1 MPERERP
8 VDHLARGL
16 EELMRA
22 AAELLAQWR
31 TRSARAQADDALVE
45 ALDQLANELSG
56 WLERGDGPW
65 LDTLRTAL
73 RQEVERWERRAL
85 VDPVAGRVRDLFA
98 AALDLLGS
106 EDEREPRHASAR
118 RPPQRKATR

>member
-22 AAELLAQWR
+22 GAEALADWR
-31 TRSARAQADDALVE
+31 ARSARVQADDALLQ

-65 LDTLRTAL
+65 LDALRTAL
-73 RQEVERWERRAL
+73 RQEVQRWQERAL

-98 AALDLLGS
+98 AVLDLLGAES
-106 EDEREPRHASAR
+106 EGERRHSSAR